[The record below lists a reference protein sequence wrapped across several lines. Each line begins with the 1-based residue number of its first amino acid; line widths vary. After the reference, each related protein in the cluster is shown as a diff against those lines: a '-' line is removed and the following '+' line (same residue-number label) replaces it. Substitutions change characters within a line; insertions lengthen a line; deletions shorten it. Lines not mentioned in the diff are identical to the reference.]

1 MTELL
6 ENEITLD
13 KSALKDFAIK
23 ARRKLKERVELQAK
37 LMGFYEDNRA
47 VNYEFEDDR
56 QVKINGEFFSKKQ
69 VETLQREIKSKG
81 YENLIDEV
89 AYTWFNRFIALY
101 YMEVNGYSEN
111 NFNIISN
118 IDNLNQFAVSVSS
131 QLNDEEKQTVIS
143 AVQNNNQDTIF
154 KTLLI
159 HQCNVMN
166 KKLPFLFEQ
175 IQDYTEL
182 LFPQGMNSA
191 DSVIK
196 EMLSLDKSN
205 WQVVEIIGW
214 LYQYYIAERKDEV
227 FADLKKGKKI
237 SKENIPAATQIFTP
251 KWIVKYMVENSVGKI
266 WLEARPN
273 EELQSKF
280 KYYLESA
287 EQEDDVKEKLKE
299 IINKNISPE
308 DIKVLDPACGSGHIL
323 VTAFEVLYQI
333 YKSAGY
339 MEDEIAKLILTK
351 NLYGLDICDR
361 ASQLAQLAVIMK
373 AREYDKDISSKVV
386 ELNITSIQDTNWFD
400 SRVKECL
407 MNGVTNQLLAQAQ
420 IDLLQK
426 TFKDA
431 KEYGSILDVKEFD
444 FNFWEERLY
453 AVQTLNMGLL
463 YSDITEQLREKL
475 PQLIKQARIMQ
486 QQYECVISNPPYM
499 GNKGMS
505 SKLSEYVKKNYKTTK
520 TDFFAVFMEKNYHY
534 TKKNGYTSMITQPS
548 WLFLSSF
555 EDLRTQILD
564 NQNIT
569 SLLHMGRGIFGID
582 FGSCAFTFRKANLKN
597 YNGSYFRL
605 HQRTFQY
612 INPEDIAN
620 LYLTAKQ
627 NHDFVFDFSSYKANA
642 DDNEKEEIENSKP
655 LKIYHEAKQTD
666 FHSIPGSPIA
676 YWASNRVLNLFNN
689 EKIDNKV
696 LFRQGMAT
704 SDNDRFLRYWYE
716 ISIHKASFNSS
727 DLQVAKDSKMKWFP
741 YNKGGSYRKWY
752 GNCEYFV
759 NWEND
764 GKEMKEYTASLPQGM
779 NVRLKSREY
788 YFKPCYSWS
797 KISSGSISFRYYPKG
812 FAFDVAGC
820 CVFECN
826 EYLYYYLGLSNSIIT
841 TNIAKLLSPTMNFE
855 LDHLKKIPILYP
867 KTIEIKEKIDN
878 LVNQNIQIS
887 KDDWDSFETSWDFEQ
902 HPLLRFSNRNKGLV
916 DYKNIHKVEPIT
928 AGDKVQDCFNKWK
941 EYKQEQFNKLKANEE
956 ELNRLFI
963 EIYGLQDEM
972 TPEVDDK
979 DITVALA
986 DELRDIKSLLSYAV
1000 GCMFGR
1006 YSLDKKGLIFAGGEF
1021 DKSKYQTLEVDEDGI
1036 LPILSDTWFDDDI
1049 IEEFKRFLKK
1059 AFGELYFNEN
1069 MQYIADVLGRKDSE
1083 SAEDRIRTYFLK
1095 DFYKDH
1101 LQIYKKRPI
1110 YWMFTSGKEK
1120 GFNALIYLH
1129 RYDKTTLSRIRKD
1142 YLHEFQNKLDNAIQ
1156 RAENEG
1162 NVKLTSLYSKYQ
1174 TECLEFDRKIKDLA
1188 DEQIELDLDDGVK
1201 VNYAKF
1207 QGLLEAEKDVVGKEK
1222 K

>member
-37 LMGFYEDNRA
+37 LMGFYEDNRT

-69 VETLQREIKSKG
+69 VETLQREIKSKD
-81 YENLIDEV
+81 YENLMDEV

-143 AVQNNNQDTIF
+143 AVQNNNQDVIF

-214 LYQYYIAERKDEV
+214 LYQYYNQAEKDRV
-227 FADLKKGKKI
+227 IQAKKRYKAN
-237 SKENIPAATQIFTP
+237 EIPYATQLFTP
-251 KWIVKYMVENSVGKI
+251 KWIVKYMTQNSLGRL
-266 WLEARPN
+266 WQEAHST
-273 EELQSKF
+273 SKLKDSMEF
-280 KYYLESA
+280 YLEPRHLTDEDKKELESHIMKGILP
-287 EQEDDVKEKLKE
+287 EQ
-299 IINKNISPE
+299 
-308 DIKVLDPACGSGHIL
+308 IKVFDPACGSGHIL
-323 VTAFEVLYQI
+323 VYAYSLLYLM
-333 YKSAGY
+333 YKESGY
-339 MEDEIAKLILTK
+339 IESDIPSLILK
-351 NLYGLDICDR
+351 NNLFGLDICNR
-361 ASQLAQLAVIMK
+361 AVQLAQFAVMMR
-373 AREYDKDISSKVV
+373 AYQDDKNI
-386 ELNITSIQDTNWFD
+386 LNKITSINVMSIQEANWID
-400 SRVKECL
+400 ERVKEAL
-407 MNGVTNQLLAQAQ
+407 MKDVANQLLAQQQ
-420 IDLLQK
+420 INNLIE

-431 KEYGSILDVKEFD
+431 KIYGSIIKVKDFD
-444 FNFWEERLY
+444 FDFWEQRLIDI
-453 AVQTLNMGLL
+453 QSLNMGLL
-463 YSDITEQLREKL
+463 YSDVVEELKTKL

-486 QQYECVISNPPYM
+486 QQYECVITNPPYM
-499 GNKGMS
+499 GNKYMEPRLAEFIQKEYKDVKSDLFSAFMEYIPRKTNKNGQIGLVTPFVWMFIKSYEELRNQIINNSTLS
-505 SKLSEYVKKNYKTTK
+505 SIIQLEYNAFEAACVPVATFTLRNYRVSYPAECIKLSDFTGAENQPIKTLEAISNP
-520 TDFFAVFMEKNYHY
+520 DVSYRY
-534 TKKNGYTSMITQPS
+534 TTY
-548 WLFLSSF
+548 
-555 EDLRTQILD
+555 
-564 NQNIT
+564 
-569 SLLHMGRGIFGID
+569 
-582 FGSCAFTFRKANLKN
+582 
-597 YNGSYFRL
+597 
-605 HQRTFQY
+605 
-612 INPEDIAN
+612 
-620 LYLTAKQ
+620 
-627 NHDFVFDFSSYKANA
+627 
-642 DDNEKEEIENSKP
+642 SK
-655 LKIYHEAKQTD
+655 D

-676 YWASNRVLNLFNN
+676 YWASDRVRKIFAKEEKLGQNSPCRKGMFTGNN
-689 EKIDNKV
+689 D
-696 LFRQGMAT
+696 M
-704 SDNDRFLRYWYE
+704 FLRYWYE
-716 ISIHKASFNSS
+716 VSKKSSF
-727 DLQVAKDSKMKWFP
+727 KP
-741 YNKGGSYRKWY
+741 YSKGGEYRKWY
-752 GNCEYFV
+752 GNNEYVIEWANNGLKVKNYDGSGNIIDSMFFKKSITWSLITSKAFTCRYLDEIFV
-759 NWEND
+759 TGD
-764 GKEMKEYTASLPQGM
+764 AGPM
-779 NVRLKSREY
+779 
-788 YFKPCYSWS
+788 C
-797 KISSGSISFRYYPKG
+797 YPKQ
-812 FAFDVAGC
+812 
-820 CVFECN
+820 EN
-826 EYLYYYLGLSNSIIT
+826 IYYTLGALN
-841 TNIAKLLSPTMNFE
+841 TNIAQYFLNLMNPTMNFSNGVISNFPIVYTN
-855 LDHLKKIPILYP
+855 DTKLKNQINLLVQ
-867 KTIEIKEKIDN
+867 DN
-878 LVNQNIQIS
+878 VQIS

-956 ELNRLFI
+956 ELNKLFI

-1006 YSLDKKGLIFAGGEF
+1006 YSFDEKGLIYAGGEF
-1021 DKSKYQTLEVDEDGI
+1021 DKSRYQDLEVDEDGI

-1069 MQYIADVLGRKDSE
+1069 MQYIADVLGRKGSE
-1083 SAEDRIRTYFLK
+1083 SAEDRIRAYFLK

-1120 GFNALIYLH
+1120 AFNALIYLH

-1207 QGLLEAEKDVVGKEK
+1207 QGLLEAEKDIVGKK
-1222 K
+1222 G

>member
-131 QLNDEEKQTVIS
+131 QLKDAEKQTVIS

-287 EQEDDVKEKLKE
+287 EQEDNVKEKLKE

-431 KEYGSILDVKEFD
+431 KEYGSILDVKDFD
-444 FNFWEERLY
+444 FSFWEERLY

-463 YSDITEQLREKL
+463 YSDITEQLRDKL

-486 QQYECVISNPPYM
+486 QQYECVIANPPYM

-505 SKLSEYVKKNYKTTK
+505 LKLSEYVKKKYPMSKG
-520 TDFFAVFMEKNYHY
+520 DMFAVFKEVILNHTKQNYYSATVNQH
-534 TKKNGYTSMITQPS
+534 S
-548 WLFLSSF
+548 WMFLSSYESLREHLLNNASIDTMLHLGTRAF
-555 EDLRTQILD
+555 EELAGEVVQTTTYITRKVKLPEYIGRFVKLTEYPNAKLKEEKYLEF
-564 NQNIT
+564 NQGNIYY
-569 SLLHMGRGIFGID
+569 
-582 FGSCAFTFRKANLKN
+582 C
-597 YNGSYFRL
+597 
-605 HQRTFQY
+605 
-612 INPEDIAN
+612 
-620 LYLTAKQ
+620 KQ
-627 NHDFVFDFSSYKANA
+627 NG
-642 DDNEKEEIENSKP
+642 
-655 LKIYHEAKQTD
+655 

-676 YWASNRVLNLFNN
+676 YWASDNIRLAF
-689 EKIDNKV
+689 EKYEILKKYGDT
-696 LFRQGMAT
+696 RQGMAT
-704 SDNDRFLRYWYE
+704 SDNNRFLRFWSEVNNNKIELDVTCEDEAIKSQKKWY
-716 ISIHKASFNSS
+716 
-727 DLQVAKDSKMKWFP
+727 P
-741 YNKGGSYRKWY
+741 YNKGGEYRKWY
-752 GNCEYFV
+752 GNKEYLINYEHNGKEVKEYAEELYSTYSRTIKSISEYF
-759 NWEND
+759 
-764 GKEMKEYTASLPQGM
+764 KE
-779 NVRLKSREY
+779 
-788 YFKPCYSWS
+788 CISWS
-797 KISSGSISFRYYPKG
+797 KISSGNIAFRYYPKG
-812 FAFDVAGC
+812 YVFDVAGC
-820 CVFECN
+820 CIFYN
-826 EYLYYYLGLSNSIIT
+826 DNLRMLYDIAFLNSKISKIMLET
-841 TNIAKLLSPTMNFE
+841 ISPTLNYE
-855 LDHLKKIPILYP
+855 AGQVANLPVAYTKNEVLKNKIIYCT
-867 KTIEIKEKIDN
+867 K
-878 LVNQNIQIS
+878 QNIQIS

-902 HPLLRFSNRNKGLV
+902 HPLLRFHSSCHPELVSGSNQQEMLKQVQHDN
-916 DYKNIHKVEPIT
+916 YKIE
-928 AGDKVQDCFNKWK
+928 DCFNKWK

-1006 YSLDKKGLIFAGGEF
+1006 YSLDEKGLIYAGGEF

-1069 MQYIADVLGRKDSE
+1069 MQYIADVLGRKGSE

-1142 YLHEFQNKLDNAIQ
+1142 YLHEFQNKLDGAIQ

-1207 QGLLEAEKDVVGKEK
+1207 KGLLEAEKDVVGKEK

>member
-6 ENEITLD
+6 EKEITLD

-182 LFPQGMNSA
+182 LFPQGMNSS

-214 LYQYYIAERKDEV
+214 LYQYYISEAKEILDYELKNKKNRKVQKD
-227 FADLKKGKKI
+227 DM
-237 SKENIPAATQIFTP
+237 PAKTQIFTP
-251 KWIVKYMVENSVGKI
+251 KWIVKYMVENSVGKM

-273 EELQSKF
+273 KELQSKF

-351 NLYGLDICDR
+351 NLYGLDICNR
-361 ASQLAQLAVIMK
+361 ASQLAQLALIMK

-407 MNGVTNQLLAQAQ
+407 MNGVTNQLLAQSQ

-475 PQLIKQARIMQ
+475 PQLIKQASIMQ
-486 QQYECVISNPPYM
+486 QKYECVITNPPYL
-499 GNKGMS
+499 G
-505 SKLSEYVKKNYKTTK
+505 SKFFDAKLTEFMTKKYPNSK
-520 TDFFAVFMEKNYHY
+520 TDTCVAFIEKALQM
-534 TKKNGYTSMITQPS
+534 TAKNSYCALVVMQS
-548 WLFLSSF
+548 WMFLSSF
-555 EDLRTQILD
+555 EKFREH
-564 NQNIT
+564 
-569 SLLHMGRGIFGID
+569 LLNNSTIQTMTHMGNNVMRIAFGT
-582 FGSCAFTFRKANLKN
+582 CATVWQKTVMPK
-597 YNGSYFRL
+597 
-605 HQRTFQY
+605 
-612 INPEDIAN
+612 
-620 LYLTAKQ
+620 
-627 NHDFVFDFSSYKANA
+627 YKAVYSWVEN
-642 DDNEKEEIENSKP
+642 DDITEKDIPYTFPIKDNGRYN
-655 LKIYHEAKQTD
+655 IVAQNG
-666 FHSIPGSPIA
+666 FHSIPGAPIA
-676 YWASNRVLNLFNN
+676 YWASDRVREIFKN
-689 EKIDNKV
+689 EEMLGNIAKP
-696 LFRQGMAT
+696 RQGMAT
-704 SDNDRFLRYWYE
+704 TNNDLFLRNWFE
-716 ISIHKASFNSS
+716 INNKKIGFNIKSTE
-727 DLQVAKDSKMKWFP
+727 DAIVSKRKWFP
-741 YNKGGSYRKWY
+741 YNKGGDYRKWF
-752 GNCEYFV
+752 GNNIYVV
-759 NWEND
+759 NFENN
-764 GKEMKEYTASLPQGM
+764 GKTICDYIDNTPGV
-779 NVRLKSREY
+779 NVKSNGRVINREFY
-788 YFKPCYSWS
+788 YQPNITWS
-797 KISSGSISFRYYPKG
+797 KISSGNLSMRYIDCG
-812 FAFDVAGC
+812 FIFDVAGC
-820 CVFECN
+820 CIFLKN
-826 EYLYYYLGLSNSIIT
+826 KSKLKYLLGYINSPIVRFMIQC
-841 TNIAKLLSPTMNFE
+841 ISPTLNYE
-855 LDHLKKIPILYP
+855 VGQICSIPIIMTKSETL
-867 KTIEIKEKIDN
+867 EEKIIN
-878 LVNQNIQIS
+878 LVEDNIEIS

-1021 DKSKYQTLEVDEDGI
+1021 DKSRYQTLEVDEDGI
-1036 LPILSDTWFDDDI
+1036 LPILSDTWFEDDI

-1069 MQYIADVLGRKDSE
+1069 MQYIADVLGRKGSE

-1120 GFNALIYLH
+1120 AFNALIYLH
-1129 RYDKTTLSRIRKD
+1129 RYEKTTLSRIRKD

-1207 QGLLEAEKDVVGKEK
+1207 QGLLEAEKDIVGKK
-1222 K
+1222 G

>member
-182 LFPQGMNSA
+182 LFPQGMNSS

-205 WQVVEIIGW
+205 WQAVEIIGW
-214 LYQYYIAERKDEV
+214 LYQYYIFEVNEYVYNNTAKFRIEKDLV
-227 FADLKKGKKI
+227 
-237 SKENIPAATQIFTP
+237 PAATQIFTP
-251 KWIVKYMVENSVGKI
+251 KWIVKYMVENSVGKM
-266 WLEARPN
+266 WLEASPN
-273 EELQSKF
+273 KELQSKF

-287 EQEDDVKEKLKE
+287 EQEDNVKEKLKE

-463 YSDITEQLREKL
+463 YSDITEQLRDKL
-475 PQLIKQARIMQ
+475 PQLIKQALIMQ
-486 QQYECVISNPPYM
+486 QQYECVIANPPYLGNARM
-499 GNKGMS
+499 GV
-505 SKLSEYVKKNYKTTK
+505 KLNDYVKNKYPDEKSDLNMVFYKK
-520 TDFFAVFMEKNYHY
+520 SMKSFSKP
-534 TKKNGYTSMITQPS
+534 NGYIAFITTVS
-548 WLFLSSF
+548 WLSIKSF
-555 EDLRTQILD
+555 ENLRNFVINNLEFESLIDLGTELFDGKVGHLPTVSWVNKNSKPTKYFKAIRLVDYCYARKDEKLKEFFNPNNLYISYQKDFSNIYGNPIIAYCAPKKLFDCFKKAKSIIEYSDFTGS
-564 NQNIT
+564 QNIT
-569 SLLHMGRGIFGID
+569 
-582 FGSCAFTFRKANLKN
+582 ANN
-597 YNGSYFRL
+597 
-605 HQRTFQY
+605 
-612 INPEDIAN
+612 D
-620 LYLTAKQ
+620 LYLK
-627 NHDFVFDFSSYKANA
+627 
-642 DDNEKEEIENSKP
+642 
-655 LKIYHEAKQTD
+655 YHYE
-666 FHSIPGSPIA
+666 
-676 YWASNRVLNLFNN
+676 VLFNN
-689 EKIDNKV
+689 IGQNK
-696 LFRQGMAT
+696 
-704 SDNDRFLRYWYE
+704 
-716 ISIHKASFNSS
+716 
-727 DLQVAKDSKMKWFP
+727 KWVF
-741 YNKGGSYRKWY
+741 YSKGGDYRKWY
-752 GNCEYFV
+752 GNIEYIVDIRVEAREFYKT
-759 NWEND
+759 N
-764 GKEMKEYTASLPQGM
+764 
-779 NVRLKSREY
+779 KSSNFLEEKY
-788 YFKPCYSWS
+788 WFSEGIAYSAITS
-797 KISSGSISFRYYPKG
+797 KGPNFRYYPSIGGFDKG
-812 FAFDVAGC
+812 GPVICRINSLNYF
-820 CVFECN
+820 
-826 EYLYYYLGLSNSIIT
+826 LGLLNSNIVKFILAILNPT
-841 TNIAKLLSPTMNFE
+841 VNIQVNDIKNL
-855 LDHLKKIPILYP
+855 PILFP
-867 KTIEIKEKIDN
+867 ENDDIKNKIDN
-878 LVNQNIQIS
+878 IVEQNIQIS

-902 HPLLRFSNRNKGLV
+902 HPLLRFKENG
-916 DYKNIHKVEPIT
+916 KVE
-928 AGDKVQDCFNKWK
+928 DSFNKWK

-986 DELRDIKSLLSYAV
+986 DELRDIKSLLSYAI

-1006 YSLDKKGLIFAGGEF
+1006 YSLDEKGLIYAGGEF
-1021 DKSKYQTLEVDEDGI
+1021 DKSRYQTLEVDEDGI

-1069 MQYIADVLGRKDSE
+1069 MQYIADVLGRKASE
-1083 SAEDRIRTYFLK
+1083 KPEDRIRTYFLK

-1120 GFNALIYLH
+1120 AFNALIYLH

-1207 QGLLEAEKDVVGKEK
+1207 QGLLEAEKDIVGKDK

>member
-6 ENEITLD
+6 EKEITLD

-143 AVQNNNQDTIF
+143 AVQNNNQDVIF

-182 LFPQGMNSA
+182 LFPQGMNSS

-196 EMLSLDKSN
+196 EMLTLDKSN
-205 WQVVEIIGW
+205 WQVVEVIGW

-251 KWIVKYMVENSVGKI
+251 KWIVKYMVENSVGKM

-273 EELQSKF
+273 KELQSKF

-475 PQLIKQARIMQ
+475 SQLIKQARIMQ

-555 EDLRTQILD
+555 EDLRTQILN

-582 FGSCAFTFRKANLKN
+582 FGSCAFTFRKANLKT

-655 LKIYHEAKQTD
+655 LKIYYEAKQTD
-666 FHSIPGSPIA
+666 FHLIPGSPIA
-676 YWASNRVLNLFNN
+676 YWASDRVREIFKN
-689 EKIDNKV
+689 EDPLGKIAEPK
-696 LFRQGMAT
+696 QGMAT
-704 SDNDRFLRYWYE
+704 ADNNRFLRFWTE
-716 ISIHKASFNSS
+716 VNISKVGFGFKSRE
-727 DLQVAKDSKMKWFP
+727 LAKDSKLKWFP
-741 YNKGGSYRKWY
+741 YNKGGEFRKWY
-752 GNCEYFV
+752 GNNEYVV

-764 GKEMKEYTASLPQGM
+764 GNEIINFTNSDGKQLSRPQNTQFYFKESITWSFISSSCFGVRYSYPGALFDVGGSSAFANQKNIKYLIGFLCSKIVFDFLGLLNPTLNFQVGNVASLPII
-779 NVRLKSREY
+779 
-788 YFKPCYSWS
+788 FS
-797 KISSGSISFRYYPKG
+797 K
-812 FAFDVAGC
+812 D
-820 CVFECN
+820 E
-826 EYLYYYLGLSNSIIT
+826 
-841 TNIAKLLSPTMNFE
+841 
-855 LDHLKKIPILYP
+855 D
-867 KTIEIKEKIDN
+867 IKNKIDN
-878 LVNQNIQIS
+878 IVAQNIQIS

-902 HPLLRFSNRNKGLV
+902 HPLLRFKENG
-916 DYKNIHKVEPIT
+916 KVE
-928 AGDKVQDCFNKWK
+928 DSFNKWK

-986 DELRDIKSLLSYAV
+986 DELRDIKSLLSYAI
-1000 GCMFGR
+1000 GCMFAR

-1069 MQYIADVLGRKDSE
+1069 MQYIADVLGRKGSE
-1083 SAEDRIRTYFLK
+1083 SAEDRIRAYFLK

-1120 GFNALIYLH
+1120 AFNALIYLH

-1207 QGLLEAEKDVVGKEK
+1207 QGLLEAEKDVVGKK
-1222 K
+1222 G

>member
-6 ENEITLD
+6 EKEITLD

-101 YMEVNGYSEN
+101 YMEVNDYSEN

-143 AVQNNNQDTIF
+143 AVQNNSQDVIF

-205 WQVVEIIGW
+205 WLVVEIIGW
-214 LYQYYIAERKDEV
+214 LYQYYISEAKEILDYELKNKKNRKVQKD
-227 FADLKKGKKI
+227 DM
-237 SKENIPAATQIFTP
+237 PAKTQIFTP
-251 KWIVKYMVENSVGKI
+251 KWIVKYMVENSVGKM

-273 EELQSKF
+273 KELQSKF

-351 NLYGLDICDR
+351 NLYGLDICNR
-361 ASQLAQLAVIMK
+361 ASQLAQLALIMK

-453 AVQTLNMGLL
+453 ALQTLNMGLL
-463 YSDITEQLREKL
+463 YSDITEQLRDKL

-486 QQYECVISNPPYM
+486 QKYECVITNPPYL
-499 GNKGMS
+499 G
-505 SKLSEYVKKNYKTTK
+505 SK
-520 TDFFAVFMEKNYHY
+520 FFDAKLTEFM
-534 TKKNGYTSMITQPS
+534 TKKYPNSKSDTCVAFIEKALQMTAKNSYCALVVMQS
-548 WLFLSSF
+548 WMFLSSF
-555 EDLRTQILD
+555 EKFREH
-564 NQNIT
+564 
-569 SLLHMGRGIFGID
+569 LLNNSTIQTMTHMGNNVMKIAFGT
-582 FGSCAFTFRKANLKN
+582 CATVWQKTVMPK
-597 YNGSYFRL
+597 
-605 HQRTFQY
+605 
-612 INPEDIAN
+612 
-620 LYLTAKQ
+620 
-627 NHDFVFDFSSYKANA
+627 YKAVYSWVEN
-642 DDNEKEEIENSKP
+642 DDITEKDIPYTFPIKDNGRYN
-655 LKIYHEAKQTD
+655 IVAQNG

-676 YWASNRVLNLFNN
+676 YWASDRVREIFKKEKLLSNSASPKQGIKTGEN
-689 EKIDNKV
+689 E
-696 LFRQGMAT
+696 
-704 SDNDRFLRYWYE
+704 RFLRLWYE
-716 ISIHKASFNSS
+716 VNFSKISF
-727 DLQVAKDSKMKWFP
+727 DSGQQKWYP
-741 YNKGGSYRKWY
+741 CNKGGEYRKWY
-752 GNCEYFV
+752 GNNDYV
-759 NWEND
+759 LNWGND
-764 GKEMKEYTASLPQGM
+764 GFEIKNFKDANGKLRSRPQNIQYFFKENLT
-779 NVRLKSREY
+779 
-788 YFKPCYSWS
+788 WS
-797 KISSGSISFRYYPKG
+797 VISSTNFGIRYCPKNFTFESSGSGIFLSATIIK
-812 FAFDVAGC
+812 
-820 CVFECN
+820 
-826 EYLYYYLGLSNSIIT
+826 YYLGLLT
-841 TNIAKLLSPTMNFE
+841 TKIVFKFLEMLNPTMGFQAGDISN
-855 LDHLKKIPILYP
+855 IPVILTNNT
-867 KTIEIKEKIDN
+867 TITDAINAITEDCIS
-878 LVNQNIQIS
+878 IS

-928 AGDKVQDCFNKWK
+928 AGDKVQDCFKKWK

-972 TPEVDDK
+972 TPDVDDK

-1006 YSLDKKGLIFAGGEF
+1006 YSLDEKGLIYAGGEF

-1069 MQYIADVLGRKDSE
+1069 MQYIADVLGRKGSE

-1120 GFNALIYLH
+1120 AFNALIYLH

-1207 QGLLEAEKDVVGKEK
+1207 QGLLEAEKDIVGKEK

>member
-6 ENEITLD
+6 EKEITLD

-143 AVQNNNQDTIF
+143 AVQNNNQDVIF

-182 LFPQGMNSA
+182 LFPQGMNSS

-287 EQEDDVKEKLKE
+287 EQEDNVKEKLKE

-463 YSDITEQLREKL
+463 YSDITEQLRDKL

-486 QQYECVISNPPYM
+486 QQYECVIANPPYM

-505 SKLSEYVKKNYKTTK
+505 PKLSEYVKKKYPMSKG
-520 TDFFAVFMEKNYHY
+520 DMFAVFKEVILNHTKQNYYSATVNQH
-534 TKKNGYTSMITQPS
+534 S
-548 WLFLSSF
+548 WMFLSSYESLREHLLNNACIDTMVHLGTRAF
-555 EDLRTQILD
+555 EELAGEVVQTTTYITRKVKFPEYIGRFVKLTEYPNAKLKEEKYLEF
-564 NQNIT
+564 NQ
-569 SLLHMGRGIFGID
+569 G
-582 FGSCAFTFRKANLKN
+582 
-597 YNGSYFRL
+597 
-605 HQRTFQY
+605 
-612 INPEDIAN
+612 DI
-620 LYLTAKQ
+620 YYCKQ
-627 NHDFVFDFSSYKANA
+627 NG
-642 DDNEKEEIENSKP
+642 
-655 LKIYHEAKQTD
+655 

-676 YWASNRVLNLFNN
+676 YWVSDKIRASFCNK
-689 EKIDNKV
+689 KIENFAYPK
-696 LFRQGMAT
+696 FGM
-704 SDNDRFLRYWYE
+704 SVGDGELYIKYWYE
-716 ISIHKASFNSS
+716 VDTNKIGFKLTNGENFIKN
-727 DLQVAKDSKMKWFP
+727 LKWAP
-741 YNKGGSYRKWY
+741 TDKGGNFCRWY
-752 GNCEYFV
+752 GNRMHITNWANNGLEIKNNPRAAVRNSDFFFRPHYSWTLVGSGIFSARYF
-759 NWEND
+759 EEGFLLD
-764 GKEMKEYTASLPQGM
+764 TASNCIYYDKENLFLLALLNTKVCQ
-779 NVRLKSREY
+779 NYLKLIN
-788 YFKPCYSWS
+788 PT
-797 KISSGSISFRYYPKG
+797 I
-812 FAFDVAGC
+812 
-820 CVFECN
+820 N
-826 EYLYYYLGLSNSIIT
+826 NSCGV
-841 TNIAKLLSPTMNFE
+841 IAKIPVKQINDVQILN
-855 LDHLKKIPILYP
+855 KINI
-867 KTIEIKEKIDN
+867 N
-878 LVNQNIQIS
+878 VNQNIRIS

-902 HPLLRFSNRNKGLV
+902 HPLLRFKENG
-916 DYKNIHKVEPIT
+916 KVE
-928 AGDKVQDCFNKWK
+928 DSFNKWK

-1006 YSLDKKGLIFAGGEF
+1006 YSLDEKGLIYAGGEF
-1021 DKSKYQTLEVDEDGI
+1021 DKSRYQTLEVDEDGI

-1069 MQYIADVLGRKDSE
+1069 MQYIADVLGRKGSE

-1120 GFNALIYLH
+1120 AFNALIYLH

-1207 QGLLEAEKDVVGKEK
+1207 QGLLEAEKDIVGKK
-1222 K
+1222 G

>member
-6 ENEITLD
+6 EKEITLD

-182 LFPQGMNSA
+182 LFPQGMNSS

-214 LYQYYIAERKDEV
+214 LYQYYISEAKEILDYELKNKKNRKVQKD
-227 FADLKKGKKI
+227 DM
-237 SKENIPAATQIFTP
+237 PAKTQIFTP
-251 KWIVKYMVENSVGKI
+251 KWIVKYMVENSVGKM

-273 EELQSKF
+273 KELQSKF

-351 NLYGLDICDR
+351 NLYGLDICNR
-361 ASQLAQLAVIMK
+361 ASQLAQLALIMK

-407 MNGVTNQLLAQAQ
+407 MNGVTNQLLAQSQ

-475 PQLIKQARIMQ
+475 PQLIKQASIMQ
-486 QQYECVISNPPYM
+486 QKYECVITNPPYL
-499 GNKGMS
+499 G
-505 SKLSEYVKKNYKTTK
+505 SKFFDAKLTEFMTKKYPNSK
-520 TDFFAVFMEKNYHY
+520 TDTCVAFIEKALQM
-534 TKKNGYTSMITQPS
+534 TAKNSYCALVVMQS
-548 WLFLSSF
+548 WMFLSSF
-555 EDLRTQILD
+555 EKFREH
-564 NQNIT
+564 
-569 SLLHMGRGIFGID
+569 LLNNSTIQTMTHMGNNVMRIAFGT
-582 FGSCAFTFRKANLKN
+582 CATVWQKTVMPK
-597 YNGSYFRL
+597 
-605 HQRTFQY
+605 
-612 INPEDIAN
+612 
-620 LYLTAKQ
+620 
-627 NHDFVFDFSSYKANA
+627 YKAVYSWVEN
-642 DDNEKEEIENSKP
+642 DDITEKDIPYTFPIKDNGRYN
-655 LKIYHEAKQTD
+655 IVAQNG
-666 FHSIPGSPIA
+666 FHSIPGAPIA
-676 YWASNRVLNLFNN
+676 YWASDRVREIFKN
-689 EKIDNKV
+689 EEMLGNIAKP
-696 LFRQGMAT
+696 RQGMAT
-704 SDNDRFLRYWYE
+704 TNNDLFLRNWFE
-716 ISIHKASFNSS
+716 INNKKIGFNIKSTE
-727 DLQVAKDSKMKWFP
+727 DAIVSKRKWFP
-741 YNKGGSYRKWY
+741 YNKGGDYRKWF
-752 GNCEYFV
+752 GNNIYVV
-759 NWEND
+759 NFENN
-764 GKEMKEYTASLPQGM
+764 GKTICDYIDNTPGV
-779 NVRLKSREY
+779 NVKSNGRVINREFY
-788 YFKPCYSWS
+788 YQPNITWS
-797 KISSGSISFRYYPKG
+797 KISSGNLSMRYIDCG
-812 FAFDVAGC
+812 FIFDVAGC
-820 CVFECN
+820 CIFLKN
-826 EYLYYYLGLSNSIIT
+826 KSKLKYLLGYINSPIVRFMIQC
-841 TNIAKLLSPTMNFE
+841 ISPTLNYE
-855 LDHLKKIPILYP
+855 VGQICSIPIIMTKSETL
-867 KTIEIKEKIDN
+867 EEKIIN
-878 LVNQNIQIS
+878 LVEDNIEIS

-1021 DKSKYQTLEVDEDGI
+1021 DKSRYQTLEVDEDGI
-1036 LPILSDTWFDDDI
+1036 LPILSDTWFEDDI

-1069 MQYIADVLGRKDSE
+1069 MQYIADVLGRKGSE

-1120 GFNALIYLH
+1120 AFNALIYLH

-1207 QGLLEAEKDVVGKEK
+1207 QGLLEAEKDIVGKK
-1222 K
+1222 G

>member
-6 ENEITLD
+6 EKEITLD

-143 AVQNNNQDTIF
+143 AVQNNNQDVIF

-182 LFPQGMNSA
+182 LFPQGMNSS

-251 KWIVKYMVENSVGKI
+251 KWIVKYMVENSVGKM

-287 EQEDDVKEKLKE
+287 EQEDNVKEKLKE

-351 NLYGLDICDR
+351 NLYGLDICGR

-463 YSDITEQLREKL
+463 YSDITEQLRDKL

-486 QQYECVISNPPYM
+486 QQYECVIANPPYM

-505 SKLSEYVKKNYKTTK
+505 PKLSEYVKKKYPMSKG
-520 TDFFAVFMEKNYHY
+520 DMFAVFKEVILNHTKQNYYSATVNQH
-534 TKKNGYTSMITQPS
+534 S
-548 WLFLSSF
+548 WMFLSSYENLREHLLNNACIDTMVHLGTRAF
-555 EDLRTQILD
+555 EELAGEVVQTTTYITRKVKLPEYIGRFVKLTEYPNAKLKEEKYLEF
-564 NQNIT
+564 NQGNIYY
-569 SLLHMGRGIFGID
+569 
-582 FGSCAFTFRKANLKN
+582 C
-597 YNGSYFRL
+597 
-605 HQRTFQY
+605 
-612 INPEDIAN
+612 
-620 LYLTAKQ
+620 KQ
-627 NHDFVFDFSSYKANA
+627 NG
-642 DDNEKEEIENSKP
+642 
-655 LKIYHEAKQTD
+655 

-676 YWASNRVLNLFNN
+676 YWASDRVLNLFNN

-972 TPEVDDK
+972 IPEVDDK

-986 DELRDIKSLLSYAV
+986 DELRDIKSLLSYAI

-1006 YSLDKKGLIFAGGEF
+1006 YSLDEKGLIFAGGEF

-1069 MQYIADVLGRKDSE
+1069 MQYIADVLGRKGSE

-1120 GFNALIYLH
+1120 AFNALIYLH

-1207 QGLLEAEKDVVGKEK
+1207 QGLLEAEKDIVGKEK

>member
-131 QLNDEEKQTVIS
+131 QLKDAEKQTVIS

-182 LFPQGMNSA
+182 LFPQGMNSS

-251 KWIVKYMVENSVGKI
+251 KWIVKYMVENSVGKM

-287 EQEDDVKEKLKE
+287 EQEDNVKEKLKE
-299 IINKNISPE
+299 IINKTISPE

-463 YSDITEQLREKL
+463 YSDITEQLRDKL

-486 QQYECVISNPPYM
+486 QQYECVIANPPYM

-505 SKLSEYVKKNYKTTK
+505 LKLSEYVKKKYPMSKG
-520 TDFFAVFMEKNYHY
+520 DMFAVFKEVILNHTKQNYYSATVNQH
-534 TKKNGYTSMITQPS
+534 S
-548 WLFLSSF
+548 WMFLSSYESLREHLLNNASIDTMLHLGTRAF
-555 EDLRTQILD
+555 EELAGEVVQTTTYITRKVKLPEYIGRFVKLTEYPNAKLKEEKYLEF
-564 NQNIT
+564 NQGNIYY
-569 SLLHMGRGIFGID
+569 
-582 FGSCAFTFRKANLKN
+582 C
-597 YNGSYFRL
+597 
-605 HQRTFQY
+605 
-612 INPEDIAN
+612 
-620 LYLTAKQ
+620 KQ
-627 NHDFVFDFSSYKANA
+627 NG
-642 DDNEKEEIENSKP
+642 
-655 LKIYHEAKQTD
+655 

-676 YWASNRVLNLFNN
+676 YWASDNIRLAF
-689 EKIDNKV
+689 EKYEILKKYGDT
-696 LFRQGMAT
+696 RQGMAT
-704 SDNDRFLRYWYE
+704 SDNNRFLRFWSEVNNNKIELDVTCEDEAIKSQKKWY
-716 ISIHKASFNSS
+716 
-727 DLQVAKDSKMKWFP
+727 P
-741 YNKGGSYRKWY
+741 YNKGGEYRKWY
-752 GNCEYFV
+752 GNKEYLINYEHNGKEVKEYAEELYSTYSRTIKSISEYF
-759 NWEND
+759 
-764 GKEMKEYTASLPQGM
+764 KE
-779 NVRLKSREY
+779 
-788 YFKPCYSWS
+788 CISWS
-797 KISSGSISFRYYPKG
+797 KISSGNIAFRYYPKG
-812 FAFDVAGC
+812 YVFDVAGC
-820 CVFECN
+820 CIFYN
-826 EYLYYYLGLSNSIIT
+826 DNLRMLYDIAFLNSKISKIMLET
-841 TNIAKLLSPTMNFE
+841 ISPTLNYE
-855 LDHLKKIPILYP
+855 AGQVANLPVAYTKKEVLKNKIIYCT
-867 KTIEIKEKIDN
+867 K
-878 LVNQNIQIS
+878 QNIQIS

-902 HPLLRFSNRNKGLV
+902 HPLLRFHSSCHPELVSGSNQQEMLKQVQHDN
-916 DYKNIHKVEPIT
+916 YKIE
-928 AGDKVQDCFNKWK
+928 DCFNKWK

-1006 YSLDKKGLIFAGGEF
+1006 YSLDEKGLIYAGGEF

-1069 MQYIADVLGRKDSE
+1069 MQYIADVLGRKGSE

-1142 YLHEFQNKLDNAIQ
+1142 YLHEFQNKLDGAIQ

-1207 QGLLEAEKDVVGKEK
+1207 KGLLEAEKDVVGKEK

>member
-118 IDNLNQFAVSVSS
+118 IGNLNQFAVSVSS

-159 HQCNVMN
+159 HQCNAMN

-287 EQEDDVKEKLKE
+287 EQEDNVKEKLKE

-463 YSDITEQLREKL
+463 YSDITEQLRDKL

-642 DDNEKEEIENSKP
+642 DENDKEEFENSKP
-655 LKIYHEAKQTD
+655 LKIYYEAKQTD

-676 YWASNRVLNLFNN
+676 YWASDRVREIFKN
-689 EKIDNKV
+689 EEMLGNIAKP
-696 LFRQGMAT
+696 RQGMAT
-704 SDNDRFLRYWYE
+704 TNNDLFLRNWFE
-716 ISIHKASFNSS
+716 INNKKIGFNIKSTEDAIAS
-727 DLQVAKDSKMKWFP
+727 KRKWFP
-741 YNKGGSYRKWY
+741 YNKGGDYRKWF
-752 GNCEYFV
+752 GNNIYVV
-759 NWEND
+759 NFENN
-764 GKEMKEYTASLPQGM
+764 GKTICDYIDNTPGV
-779 NVRLKSREY
+779 NVKSNGRVINREFY
-788 YFKPCYSWS
+788 YQPNITWS
-797 KISSGSISFRYYPKG
+797 KISSGNLSMRYIDCG
-812 FAFDVAGC
+812 FIFDVAGC
-820 CVFECN
+820 CIFLKN
-826 EYLYYYLGLSNSIIT
+826 KSKLKYLLGYINSPIVRFMIQC
-841 TNIAKLLSPTMNFE
+841 ISPTLNYE
-855 LDHLKKIPILYP
+855 VGQICSIPIIMTKSETL
-867 KTIEIKEKIDN
+867 EEKIIN
-878 LVNQNIQIS
+878 LVEDNIEIS

-941 EYKQEQFNKLKANEE
+941 EYKQEQFNKLK
-956 ELNRLFI
+956 
-963 EIYGLQDEM
+963 
-972 TPEVDDK
+972 
-979 DITVALA
+979 
-986 DELRDIKSLLSYAV
+986 
-1000 GCMFGR
+1000 
-1006 YSLDKKGLIFAGGEF
+1006 
-1021 DKSKYQTLEVDEDGI
+1021 
-1036 LPILSDTWFDDDI
+1036 
-1049 IEEFKRFLKK
+1049 FKMK
-1059 AFGELYFNEN
+1059 
-1069 MQYIADVLGRKDSE
+1069 
-1083 SAEDRIRTYFLK
+1083 
-1095 DFYKDH
+1095 
-1101 LQIYKKRPI
+1101 
-1110 YWMFTSGKEK
+1110 
-1120 GFNALIYLH
+1120 
-1129 RYDKTTLSRIRKD
+1129 
-1142 YLHEFQNKLDNAIQ
+1142 
-1156 RAENEG
+1156 
-1162 NVKLTSLYSKYQ
+1162 
-1174 TECLEFDRKIKDLA
+1174 
-1188 DEQIELDLDDGVK
+1188 
-1201 VNYAKF
+1201 
-1207 QGLLEAEKDVVGKEK
+1207 
-1222 K
+1222 

>member
-6 ENEITLD
+6 EKEITLD

-131 QLNDEEKQTVIS
+131 QLNAEEKQTVIS
-143 AVQNNNQDTIF
+143 AVQNNNQDVIF

-182 LFPQGMNSA
+182 LFPQGMNSS

-214 LYQYYIAERKDEV
+214 LYQYYNQAEKDRV
-227 FADLKKGKKI
+227 IQAKKRYKAN
-237 SKENIPAATQIFTP
+237 EIPYATQLFTP
-251 KWIVKYMVENSVGKI
+251 KWIVKYMTQNSLGRL
-266 WLEARPN
+266 WQEAHST
-273 EELQSKF
+273 SKLKDSMEF
-280 KYYLESA
+280 YLEPRHLTDEDKKELESHIMKGILP
-287 EQEDDVKEKLKE
+287 EQ
-299 IINKNISPE
+299 
-308 DIKVLDPACGSGHIL
+308 IKVFDPACGSGHIL
-323 VTAFEVLYQI
+323 VYAYSLLYLM
-333 YKSAGY
+333 YKESGY
-339 MEDEIAKLILTK
+339 IESDIPSLILK
-351 NLYGLDICDR
+351 NNLFGLDICNR
-361 ASQLAQLAVIMK
+361 AVQLAQFAVMMRAYQDDRNILN
-373 AREYDKDISSKVV
+373 KV
-386 ELNITSIQDTNWFD
+386 TSINVMSIQETNWID
-400 SRVKECL
+400 ERVKEAL
-407 MNGVTNQLLAQAQ
+407 MNGVENQLLAQQQ
-420 IDLLQK
+420 IKNLIE

-431 KEYGSILDVKEFD
+431 KIYGSIIKVKDFD
-444 FNFWEERLY
+444 FDFWEQRLIDI
-453 AVQTLNMGLL
+453 QSLNMGLL
-463 YSDITEQLREKL
+463 YTDVIQDLKTKL
-475 PQLIKQARIMQ
+475 PILIQQARIMQ
-486 QQYECVISNPPYM
+486 QQYECVITNPPYM
-499 GNKGMS
+499 GNKYMEPRLAEFIQKEYKDVKSDLFSAFMEYIPKKTNKNGQIGLVTPFVWMFIKSYEELRNQIINSNTLS
-505 SKLSEYVKKNYKTTK
+505 SIIQLEYNAFEAACVPVATFTLRNYRVSYPAECIKLSDFTGAENQPIKTLEAISNP
-520 TDFFAVFMEKNYHY
+520 DVSYRY
-534 TKKNGYTSMITQPS
+534 TTY
-548 WLFLSSF
+548 
-555 EDLRTQILD
+555 
-564 NQNIT
+564 
-569 SLLHMGRGIFGID
+569 
-582 FGSCAFTFRKANLKN
+582 
-597 YNGSYFRL
+597 
-605 HQRTFQY
+605 
-612 INPEDIAN
+612 
-620 LYLTAKQ
+620 
-627 NHDFVFDFSSYKANA
+627 
-642 DDNEKEEIENSKP
+642 SK
-655 LKIYHEAKQTD
+655 D

-676 YWASNRVLNLFNN
+676 YWASDRVREIFKN
-689 EKIDNKV
+689 EEPLKNV
-696 LFRQGMAT
+696 GMPRVGLQT
-704 SDNDRFLRYWYE
+704 SDNNRFIRLWSE
-716 ISIHKASFNSS
+716 VDISKTGFGFKNRETA
-727 DLQVAKDSKMKWFP
+727 QESKLKWFP
-741 YNKGGSYRKWY
+741 YNKGGDFRKWY
-752 GNCEYFV
+752 GNNEYFV
-759 NWEND
+759 NWYND
-764 GKEMKEYTASLPQGM
+764 GQEIREYNDYLNSTRSSNIGIANTQFYFHESITWSFVSSTNFGVRYSFPGFIFDTGGSSVFVDSGKIRYLTGLLCCKLTFEFLKLTNPTLNFQPGNVGSLPII
-779 NVRLKSREY
+779 
-788 YFKPCYSWS
+788 F
-797 KISSGSISFRYYPKG
+797 PK
-812 FAFDVAGC
+812 D
-820 CVFECN
+820 E
-826 EYLYYYLGLSNSIIT
+826 
-841 TNIAKLLSPTMNFE
+841 NI
-855 LDHLKKIPILYP
+855 KKQIDLIVD
-867 KTIEIKEKIDN
+867 ENIK
-878 LVNQNIQIS
+878 IS

-972 TPEVDDK
+972 TPEVDNK

-986 DELRDIKSLLSYAV
+986 DELRDIKSLLSYAI

-1006 YSLDKKGLIFAGGEF
+1006 YSLDEKGLVFAGGEF
-1021 DKSKYQTLEVDEDGI
+1021 DKTKYKTLEVDEDGI

-1069 MQYIADVLGRKDSE
+1069 MQYIADVLGRKGSE

-1095 DFYKDH
+1095 EFYKDH
-1101 LQIYKKRPI
+1101 LQTYKKRPI

-1162 NVKLTSLYSKYQ
+1162 DVKLTSLYSKYQ

-1207 QGLLEAEKDVVGKEK
+1207 KGLLEAEKDIVGKDK

>member
-6 ENEITLD
+6 EKEITLD

-101 YMEVNGYSEN
+101 YMEVNCYSEN

-214 LYQYYIAERKDEV
+214 LYQYYISEAKEILDYELKNKKNRKVQKD
-227 FADLKKGKKI
+227 DM
-237 SKENIPAATQIFTP
+237 PAKTQIFTP
-251 KWIVKYMVENSVGKI
+251 KWIVKYMVENSVGKM

-273 EELQSKF
+273 KELQSKF
-280 KYYLESA
+280 KYYLESV
-287 EQEDDVKEKLKE
+287 EQEDDVKEKLKK

-351 NLYGLDICDR
+351 NLYGLDICNR
-361 ASQLAQLAVIMK
+361 ASQLAQLALIMK

-407 MNGVTNQLLAQAQ
+407 MNGATNQLLAQSQ

-431 KEYGSILDVKEFD
+431 KEYGSILDVKDFD

-475 PQLIKQARIMQ
+475 PQLIKQASIMQ
-486 QQYECVISNPPYM
+486 QKYECVITNPPYL
-499 GNKGMS
+499 G
-505 SKLSEYVKKNYKTTK
+505 SKFFDAKLTEFMTKKYPNSK
-520 TDFFAVFMEKNYHY
+520 TDTCVAFIEKALQM
-534 TKKNGYTSMITQPS
+534 TAKNSYCALVVMQS
-548 WLFLSSF
+548 WMFLSSF
-555 EDLRTQILD
+555 EKFREH
-564 NQNIT
+564 
-569 SLLHMGRGIFGID
+569 LLNNSTIQTMTHMGNNVMRIAFGT
-582 FGSCAFTFRKANLKN
+582 CATVWQKTVMPK
-597 YNGSYFRL
+597 
-605 HQRTFQY
+605 
-612 INPEDIAN
+612 
-620 LYLTAKQ
+620 
-627 NHDFVFDFSSYKANA
+627 YKAVYSWVEN
-642 DDNEKEEIENSKP
+642 DDITEKDIPYTFPIKDNGRYN
-655 LKIYHEAKQTD
+655 IVAQNG

-676 YWASNRVLNLFNN
+676 YWASDRVREIFKN
-689 EKIDNKV
+689 EEMLGNIAKP
-696 LFRQGMAT
+696 RQGMAT
-704 SDNDRFLRYWYE
+704 TNNDLFLRNWFE
-716 ISIHKASFNSS
+716 INNKKIGFNIKSTEDAIAS
-727 DLQVAKDSKMKWFP
+727 KRKWFP
-741 YNKGGSYRKWY
+741 YNKGGDYRKWF
-752 GNCEYFV
+752 GNNIYVV
-759 NWEND
+759 NFENN
-764 GKEMKEYTASLPQGM
+764 GKTICDYIDNTPGV
-779 NVRLKSREY
+779 NVKSNGRVINREFY
-788 YFKPCYSWS
+788 YQPNITWS
-797 KISSGSISFRYYPKG
+797 KISSGNLSMRYIDCG
-812 FAFDVAGC
+812 FIFDVAGC
-820 CVFECN
+820 CIFLKN
-826 EYLYYYLGLSNSIIT
+826 KSKLKYLLGYINSPIVRFMIQC
-841 TNIAKLLSPTMNFE
+841 ISPTLNYE
-855 LDHLKKIPILYP
+855 VGQICSIPIIMTKSETL
-867 KTIEIKEKIDN
+867 EEKIIN
-878 LVNQNIQIS
+878 LVEDNIEIS

-956 ELNRLFI
+956 ELNKLFI

-972 TPEVDDK
+972 TPEVDNK

-986 DELRDIKSLLSYAV
+986 DELRDIKSLLSYAI

-1006 YSLDKKGLIFAGGEF
+1006 YSLDEKGLIYAGGEF
-1021 DKSKYQTLEVDEDGI
+1021 DKSRYQDLEVDEDGI

-1069 MQYIADVLGRKDSE
+1069 MQYIADVLGRKGSE

-1120 GFNALIYLH
+1120 AFNALIYLH

-1162 NVKLTSLYSKYQ
+1162 DVKLTSLYSKYQ

-1207 QGLLEAEKDVVGKEK
+1207 KGLLEAEKDIVGKK
-1222 K
+1222 G

>member
-6 ENEITLD
+6 EKEITLD

-143 AVQNNNQDTIF
+143 AVQNNNQDVIF

-182 LFPQGMNSA
+182 LFPQGMNSS

-251 KWIVKYMVENSVGKI
+251 KWIVKYMVENSVGKM

-486 QQYECVISNPPYM
+486 QQYECVIANPPYM

-505 SKLSEYVKKNYKTTK
+505 PKLSEYVKKKYPMSKG
-520 TDFFAVFMEKNYHY
+520 DMFAVFKEVILNH
-534 TKKNGYTSMITQPS
+534 TKQNDYSATVNQHS
-548 WLFLSSF
+548 WMFLSSYESLREHLLNNACIDTMVHLGTRAF
-555 EDLRTQILD
+555 EELAGEVVQTTTYITRKVKLPEYIGRFVKLTEYPNAKLKEEKYLEF
-564 NQNIT
+564 NQGNIYY
-569 SLLHMGRGIFGID
+569 
-582 FGSCAFTFRKANLKN
+582 C
-597 YNGSYFRL
+597 
-605 HQRTFQY
+605 
-612 INPEDIAN
+612 
-620 LYLTAKQ
+620 KQ
-627 NHDFVFDFSSYKANA
+627 NG
-642 DDNEKEEIENSKP
+642 
-655 LKIYHEAKQTD
+655 

-676 YWASNRVLNLFNN
+676 YWVSDKIRTIFKLEPSIGTKIEAKQGLGTGQDNLFFRLFWEINFD
-689 EKIDNKV
+689 KIAFNYTNIKKV
-696 LFRQGMAT
+696 W
-704 SDNDRFLRYWYE
+704 DD
-716 ISIHKASFNSS
+716 K
-727 DLQVAKDSKMKWFP
+727 KDYIP
-741 YNKGGSYRKWY
+741 LNKGGSTRKWY
-752 GNCEYFV
+752 GNRDYVIKYNITNRNMLKTIGNHLPSENKYLLESISWSDITSPNTMNTFRWYNIGFIFSNTGHCAFPQNILIRNLILAYVNNKFV
-759 NWEND
+759 NNMTKILNPTQHFHIGYFNE
-764 GKEMKEYTASLPQGM
+764 LP
-779 NVRLKSREY
+779 Y
-788 YFKPCYSWS
+788 PS
-797 KISSGSISFRYYPKG
+797 KL
-812 FAFDVAGC
+812 
-820 CVFECN
+820 E
-826 EYLYYYLGLSNSIIT
+826 
-841 TNIAKLLSPTMNFE
+841 
-855 LDHLKKIPILYP
+855 P
-867 KTIEIKEKIDN
+867 KTVILSQFVE
-878 LVNQNIQIS
+878 QNIQIS

-1006 YSLDKKGLIFAGGEF
+1006 YSLDEKGLIYAGGEF

-1069 MQYIADVLGRKDSE
+1069 MQYIADVLGRKGSE

-1120 GFNALIYLH
+1120 AFNALIYLH

-1162 NVKLTSLYSKYQ
+1162 DVKLTSLYSKYQ

-1207 QGLLEAEKDVVGKEK
+1207 QGLLEAEKDIVGKEK

>member
-143 AVQNNNQDTIF
+143 AVQNNNQDVIF

-182 LFPQGMNSA
+182 LFPQGMNSS

-214 LYQYYIAERKDEV
+214 LYQYYITERKEEV
-227 FADLKKGKKI
+227 VGLNKGI
-237 SKENIPAATQIFTP
+237 IEKEDIPSATQLFTP
-251 KWIVKYMVENSVGKI
+251 KWIVKYMVQNSLGKLWTDI
-266 WLEARPN
+266 QPSNSIKKQWD
-273 EELQSKF
+273 F
-280 KYYLESA
+280 YLETNTIKA
-287 EQEDDVKEKLKE
+287 LKLQRR
-299 IINKNISPE
+299 IE
-308 DIKVLDPACGSGHIL
+308 DITFLDPCCGSGHIL
-323 VTAFEVLYQI
+323 VYAFDIFYQI
-333 YKSAGY
+333 YKSLGY
-339 MEDEIAKLILTK
+339 VEDTIPELILK
-351 NLYGLDICDR
+351 NNLYGLDICKR
-361 ASQLAQLAVIMK
+361 AIQLAQFALLMK
-373 AREYDKDISSKVV
+373 ARSYCSDIPSVRPKIYEIVDSQQLSNEALNLITNSDEEAKEIKNLVTEFSNAKCYGSLINPIKIDYNVYIDRIKNIEQTSLFKEELIAYLLPILQLAKILVSKYDIVNTNPPF
-386 ELNITSIQDTNWFD
+386 LNKYNTLLKNFI
-400 SRVKECL
+400 
-407 MNGVTNQLLAQAQ
+407 VTN
-420 IDLLQK
+420 
-426 TFKDA
+426 
-431 KEYGSILDVKEFD
+431 Y
-444 FNFWEERLY
+444 
-453 AVQTLNMGLL
+453 
-463 YSDITEQLREKL
+463 
-475 PQLIKQARIMQ
+475 
-486 QQYECVISNPPYM
+486 
-499 GNKGMS
+499 
-505 SKLSEYVKKNYKTTK
+505 KNYKEDLYAAFIYKCSNWTK
-520 TDFFAVFMEKNYHY
+520 E
-534 TKKNGYTSMITQPS
+534 NGYTAMMSPMTWMFIATHQKLREHILS
-548 WLFLSSF
+548 NKTLSSLVRPEYHAF
-555 EDLRTQILD
+555 YSSAHVPICTFVINNAQMNEKGVFIDLNEHRGEDIQPILVKE
-564 NQNIT
+564 
-569 SLLHMGRGIFGID
+569 
-582 FGSCAFTFRKANLKN
+582 AV
-597 YNGSYFRL
+597 
-605 HQRTFQY
+605 
-612 INPEDIAN
+612 INPKVN
-620 LYLTAKQ
+620 YR
-627 NHDFVFDFSSYKANA
+627 Y
-642 DDNEKEEIENSKP
+642 EINSNKFC
-655 LKIYHEAKQTD
+655 A
-666 FHSIPGSPIA
+666 IPGAPIA
-676 YWASNRVLNLFNN
+676 YWASDRVREIFKN
-689 EKIDNKV
+689 EKSLKDISIAKQGLITGDNS
-696 LFRQGMAT
+696 L
-704 SDNDRFLRYWYE
+704 FLRNWFEVYKYSINFCVSSITNPFIQKWYP
-716 ISIHKASFNSS
+716 F
-727 DLQVAKDSKMKWFP
+727 
-741 YNKGGSYRKWY
+741 NKGGEYRKWF
-752 GNCEYFV
+752 GNNEFVV
-759 NWEND
+759 NWKNN
-764 GKEMKEYTASLPQGM
+764 GKELKEFVDVNGKLRSRPQ
-779 NVRLKSREY
+779 STEY
-788 YFKPCYSWS
+788 YFKQAVTWS
-797 KISSGSISFRYYPKG
+797 KISSSNFGVRLQPNNMIFSDAGMNIFSSNDYIIL
-812 FAFDVAGC
+812 ALLNSVVA
-820 CVFECN
+820 
-826 EYLYYYLGLSNSIIT
+826 Y
-841 TNIAKLLSPTMNFE
+841 NILKMLSPTLNFNIV
-855 LDHLKKIPILYP
+855 DITSIPY
-867 KTIEIKEKIDN
+867 IEN
-878 LVNQNIQIS
+878 LNEQSTSNNIIRLAQQNIQIS

-902 HPLLRFSNRNKGLV
+902 HPLLRFKENG
-916 DYKNIHKVEPIT
+916 KVE
-928 AGDKVQDCFNKWK
+928 DSFNKWK

-979 DITVALA
+979 DITVRKA
-986 DELRDIKSLLSYAV
+986 DEVREIESLMSYAI
-1000 GCMFGR
+1000 GCMLGR
-1006 YSLDKKGLIFAGGEF
+1006 YSLDEKGLIFAGGEF

-1069 MQYIADVLGRKDSE
+1069 MQYIADVLGRKGSE

-1095 DFYKDH
+1095 EFYKDH
-1101 LQIYKKRPI
+1101 MQIYKKRPI

-1120 GFNALIYLH
+1120 AFNALIYLH

-1162 NVKLTSLYSKYQ
+1162 DVKLTSLYSKYQ

-1207 QGLLEAEKDVVGKEK
+1207 QGLLEAEKDIVGKK
-1222 K
+1222 G

>member
-287 EQEDDVKEKLKE
+287 EQEDNVKEKLKE

-463 YSDITEQLREKL
+463 YSDITEQLRDKL

-642 DDNEKEEIENSKP
+642 DENDKEEFENSKP
-655 LKIYHEAKQTD
+655 LKIYYEAKQTD

-676 YWASNRVLNLFNN
+676 YWASDRVREIFKNEEKISDYADVITGMTIGDNNLYMRFWYESNINRINFN
-689 EKIDNKV
+689 EKDYDAIDLSEKI
-696 LFRQGMAT
+696 
-704 SDNDRFLRYWYE
+704 W
-716 ISIHKASFNSS
+716 I
-727 DLQVAKDSKMKWFP
+727 P
-741 YNKGGSYRKWY
+741 YLKGGGYRKWY
-752 GNCEYFV
+752 GLYEFIV
-759 NWEND
+759 NWAQSANFNRP
-764 GKEMKEYTASLPQGM
+764 KTTMKDKYL
-779 NVRLKSREY
+779 LKGIT
-788 YFKPCYSWS
+788 WS
-797 KISSGSISFRYYPKG
+797 FLTSYAFSARFFNYG
-812 FAFDVAGC
+812 FLWDVAGSPM
-820 CVFECN
+820 FLKNN
-826 EYLYYYLGLSNSIIT
+826 ENLNYICGLLA
-841 TNIAKLLSPTMNFE
+841 TNITRYFL
-855 LDHLKKIPILYP
+855 
-867 KTIEIKEKIDN
+867 N
-878 LVNQNIQIS
+878 LVNPTLNFQAVEVAAMPLIFNKNLKIQIDNIVEQNIQIS

-928 AGDKVQDCFNKWK
+928 AGDKVQDSFNKWK

-1006 YSLDKKGLIFAGGEF
+1006 YSLDEKGLIYAGGEF
-1021 DKSKYQTLEVDEDGI
+1021 DKSRYQTLEVDEDGI

-1069 MQYIADVLGRKDSE
+1069 MQYIADVLGRKGSE

-1120 GFNALIYLH
+1120 AFNTLIYLH

-1207 QGLLEAEKDVVGKEK
+1207 QGLLEAEKDIVGKK
-1222 K
+1222 G